1 MKIKKKDFFCLIDRE
16 NKKSLFNPKYD
27 LAMPNSLSFVSFQ
40 IKTVTWLIVFAL
52 LHSWDIRANLISTY

>member
-16 NKKSLFNPKYD
+16 NKKSLFNPKND

-40 IKTVTWLIVFAL
+40 IKTVT
-52 LHSWDIRANLISTY
+52 